1 MEIHMAVTPMLSSNP
16 NTVKLWEQQAL
27 LEMVKTTHSGRMM
40 LRGTIMRPDDLMR
53 SKRGDETTISYT
65 TILTGIGQGEG
76 GTLVGNEESLN
87 NEAFTMVWNVFR
99 HAVSSP
105 NDDTIEQRR
114 TYIDFYKTAKKA
126 LNQFHMSR
134 LDASVFN
141 QLAGV
146 YSTTITVDTTTYSG
160 SNRSFVTG
168 LNTVNAPST
177 NRIIRAAGAATDQA
191 LTSADTFTLD
201 LIDAAVEKM
210 TLTYPT
216 AEPLLG
222 QEYDLYISPEQFTDL
237 KRDTSGKIQWYAN
250 ALAMTTSGS
259 DILETAAANIY
270 QPVGKYAQTN
280 IIVAIRVA
288 FGQDSGTSAAIPTV
302 RRAVFCGKNALA
314 FGSAFSGDLKDI
326 QKSGDEGNVPLKYF
340 DELKDFGYIKA
351 LEARMIYGAKK
362 IQFDSE
368 DFGSL
373 VISTY
378 AAPHTS

>member
-1 MEIHMAVTPMLSSNP
+1 MAVTPMLSSNP
-16 NTVKLWEQQAL
+16 NTVKLWETQTL
-27 LEMVKTTHSGRMM
+27 LEMIKTTMFGRML
-40 LRGTIMRPDDLMR
+40 LRGTIFRPEELAR
-53 SKRGDETTISYT
+53 SQKGDETTISYT

-87 NEAFTMVWNVFR
+87 NEAFTMQWNVFR
-99 HAVSSP
+99 HAVASP
-105 NDDTIEQRR
+105 NTDTIEQRR
-114 TYIDFYKTAKKA
+114 TYIDFYQKAKTA
-126 LNQFHMSR
+126 LNQFHCSR

-168 LNTVNAPST
+168 LNTINAPST
-177 NRIIRAAGAATDQA
+177 NRIIRAAGAATDEA
-191 LTSADTFTLD
+191 LTSADTMTLD
-201 LIDAAVEKM
+201 LIDAAMEKM

-216 AEPLLG
+216 AEPLLNM
-222 QEYDLYISPEQFTDL
+222 EYDLYVSPEQFTDL
-237 KRDTSGKIQWYAN
+237 KRDTTGKIQWYAN
-250 ALAMTTSGS
+250 ALAMTTGGS
-259 DILETAAANIY
+259 DILETAAANSY
-270 QPVGKYAQTN
+270 KAVGKYGMVN
-280 IIVAIRVA
+280 IIVAVRVA
-288 FGQDSGTSAAIPTV
+288 FGQNSSTSAAIPTV
-302 RRAVFCGKNALA
+302 RRAIFAGKKALA
-314 FGSAFSGDLKDI
+314 FGSAFTGNLEDI
-326 QKSGDEGNVPLKYF
+326 KKSGDEGNVPLKYF

-362 IQFDSE
+362 LQFDSE